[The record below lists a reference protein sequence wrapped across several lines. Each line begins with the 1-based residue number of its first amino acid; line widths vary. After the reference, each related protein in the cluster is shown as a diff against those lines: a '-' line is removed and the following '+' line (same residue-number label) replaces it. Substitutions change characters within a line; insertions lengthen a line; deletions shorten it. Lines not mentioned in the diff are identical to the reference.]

1 MSSNPEQVHVD
12 VHSQLAGGRLGMRDA
27 VAQSLGFVVPV
38 MGVAYLTT
46 GVAKGAG
53 AATPLAML
61 LGGIGVLCIGLVVA
75 QFARQYPHAG
85 SMYEYVSRTAGPFPG
100 FIVGWIYF
108 VGAFFLTVAIL
119 PGVGGFIQGTLATHN
134 WTVPW
139 LPFAIGLLILSSI
152 VQYID
157 VRFATRVVLWI
168 VFVSAGV
175 ILIFAIYVIIRGGA
189 DGNSLKFFLP
199 STATLGPSGVALG
212 LIFAFLMFSGFEAS
226 AVLSEE
232 TKDARRVIALTVL
245 TAVGI
250 IIVYFVI
257 VVYAEAIS
265 YGVKDA
271 NKVWPNDPTPLF
283 TMGAKYGG
291 VWLVDVLSIAA
302 IVDAIAGAVAVSV
315 TATRMLYALG
325 RDGLVP
331 RWFGKT
337 HPKHKTP
344 HNAIFF
350 MAFAGLVYTLFTY
363 FYGWDA
369 LTGFFFGGGTGALAL
384 ITVYLVMS
392 IAGFTLKWNGIWPA
406 RIVIPII
413 GIVITAYAFKASVY
427 PVPPSPF
434 SWMVYSFGAFVIIGL
449 IIGLVARSRREPA
462 IMSIKGQTQPDIQ

>member
-1 MSSNPEQVHVD
+1 
-12 VHSQLAGGRLGMRDA
+12 MRDA

-38 MGVAYLTT
+38 MGVAYLTPL
-46 GVAKGAG
+46 VAGGAG

-61 LGGIGVLCIGLVVA
+61 LGGIGVLCIGLVIA

-119 PGVGGFIQGTLATHN
+119 PGVGAFIQGTLASHN

-157 VRFATRVVLWI
+157 VRVATRVVLWI

-175 ILIFAIYVIIRGGA
+175 ILVFAIYVIIRGGA
-189 DGNSLKFFLP
+189 DGNSLKFFMP
-199 STATLGPSGVALG
+199 SSATTGLSGVWFG
-212 LIFAFLMFSGFEAS
+212 LIFAFLMYSGFEAS

-232 TKDARRVIALTVL
+232 TKDARRVIAITVL
-245 TAVGI
+245 AAVGI
-250 IIVYFVI
+250 IIGYFVV

-265 YGVKDA
+265 YGLKDA
-271 NKVWPNDPTPLF
+271 NEVWPTDPTPLF

-291 VWLVDVLSIAA
+291 TWLVDVLSVAA

-325 RDGLVP
+325 RDGLLP
-331 RWFGKT
+331 RWLGKT
-337 HPKHKTP
+337 HAKHKTP

-350 MAFAGLVYTLFTY
+350 MAFCGLVYILFTY

-369 LTGFFFGGGTGALAL
+369 IVGFGFGGGTGGLAL
-384 ITVYLVMS
+384 IIVYLVMS

-406 RIVIPII
+406 RIIIPII
-413 GIVITAYAFKASVY
+413 GIVLTAYAFKGSVY
-427 PVPPSPF
+427 PVPPSP
-434 SWMVYSFGAFVIIGL
+434 SKWMPYTLLAFVVVGL
-449 IIGLVARSRREPA
+449 IFGLVARSRREPA
-462 IMSIKGQTQPDIQ
+462 ILSIKGQVQPDIE